1 MARRF
6 LKDRGK
12 RNSTNHVHTRFPFNV
27 MEFVESACSAMRRI
41 VVLTGLSADF
51 VVLPPVSVRNVEQIT
66 LNLHNTNSGRINIS
80 YTSTMKFVTVFALI
94 VASATAFNAP
104 QFATRAVGRTK
115 AVAKKKSFSVRRRR
129 LSLARR
135 TISFPKWPERI

>member
-1 MARRF
+1 
-6 LKDRGK
+6 
-12 RNSTNHVHTRFPFNV
+12 
-27 MEFVESACSAMRRI
+27 
-41 VVLTGLSADF
+41 
-51 VVLPPVSVRNVEQIT
+51 
-66 LNLHNTNSGRINIS
+66 
-80 YTSTMKFVTVFALI
+80 MKFVTVFALI

-115 AVAKKKSFSVRRRR
+115 AVAKKKSFTKAVAKKKSFSVRRRR